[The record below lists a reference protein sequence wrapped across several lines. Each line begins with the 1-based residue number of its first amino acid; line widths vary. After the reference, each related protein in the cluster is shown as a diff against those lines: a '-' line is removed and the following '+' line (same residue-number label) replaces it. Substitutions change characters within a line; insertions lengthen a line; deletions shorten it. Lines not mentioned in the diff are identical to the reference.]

1 MIEYPGIDYDFR
13 PDAVLDVD
21 QDSALY
27 VVSRIKGSNRQ
38 EMVIDYIQRGK
49 ADELEPG
56 LLRETLPREE
66 IDALARVNATFLGGE
81 FLPDFL
87 TDEVELVRLVM
98 QTPHRDTVSVRAR
111 PAGDEGIL
119 LRAVDEYGTDFPGT
133 DEKLPERPSLREL
146 INWLEGESGTA
157 DSLLLFPVE
166 QALAGGS
173 RPEDV
178 SGFVEVRSL
187 FYPGLPA
194 HAYSAYAER
203 LGDSTHAGAASEA
216 EDEAEAAD
224 DHPAATFVTQVHE
237 RGEKRGKLRT
247 LLGLFGYERRSE
259 ANVREISTALYARAV
274 ATVPSLLK
282 TPEGWPIELDEWF
295 KAYPLWGESELPED
309 AVVLIENIRAGNLP
323 DDVERPI
330 HTLLEWYNSD
340 PDNADV
346 AICLFLGF
354 DALGDEERALQA
366 GQAAIRADDERAAPW
381 LCVGRHLMRY
391 ELSNYE
397 ALSSFYKATEFPG
410 TLFERYHALSWI
422 HKLQADA
429 GATRYAKQAQRKL
442 EELETAGVRPLPDM
456 EAPLVEVIH
465 PGDVELVGL

>member
-66 IDALARVNATFLGGE
+66 IDALARLNATFLGGE

-87 TDEVELVRLVM
+87 ADEVELVRLVM

-111 PAGDEGIL
+111 A
-119 LRAVDEYGTDFPGT
+119 
-133 DEKLPERPSLREL
+133 
-146 INWLEGESGTA
+146 
-157 DSLLLFPVE
+157 
-166 QALAGGS
+166 
-173 RPEDV
+173 
-178 SGFVEVRSL
+178 
-187 FYPGLPA
+187 
-194 HAYSAYAER
+194 
-203 LGDSTHAGAASEA
+203 A

-224 DHPAATFVTQVHE
+224 DHAAATFVTQVHE
-237 RGEKRGKLRT
+237 RGEKRGKLRS

-259 ANVREISTALYARAV
+259 ANVREISTALYTRGV
-274 ATVPSLLK
+274 AIVPSLLK

-295 KAYPLWGESELPED
+295 KAYPLWVESELPED

-366 GQAAIRADDERAAPW
+366 AQAAVRADDERATPW
-381 LCVGRHLMRY
+381 LCIGRHLMRY

-429 GATRYAKQAQRKL
+429 GATRYAKQAQGKL
-442 EELETAGVRPLPDM
+442 EELESAGVRPLPGV

-465 PGDVELVGL
+465 PGEVELVAL

>member
-1 MIEYPGIDYDFR
+1 MIEYAGIDYDFR

-21 QDSALY
+21 PDSALY

-49 ADELEPG
+49 VDELEPG

-66 IDALARVNATFLGGE
+66 IETLAGFNASFLGGE

-87 TDEVELVRLVM
+87 ADEVELARLVM

-111 PAGDEGIL
+111 PAEDEGIL
-119 LRAVDEYGTDFPGT
+119 LRAVDEYDTDFPGT
-133 DEKLPERPSLREL
+133 DKRLPERPSLREL
-146 INWLEGESGTA
+146 INWLEGEFGETG
-157 DSLLLFPVE
+157 SLLLFPIE

-173 RPEDV
+173 RPEDL

-187 FYPGLPA
+187 FYPALPA
-194 HAYSAYAER
+194 HAYSVYADR
-203 LGDSTHAGAASEA
+203 LGGSNSAGAASD
-216 EDEAEAAD
+216 DEAATD
-224 DHPAATFVTQVHE
+224 DPAAAFVSQVHE
-237 RGEKRGKLRT
+237 RGEKRGKLRS

-259 ANVREISTALYARAV
+259 ANVREISTALYTRGV
-274 ATVPSLLK
+274 AIVPSLLK

-295 KAYPLWGESELPED
+295 KAYPLWVDSELPEE
-309 AVVLIENIRAGNLP
+309 AVVLIEDIRGGNLP

-330 HTLLEWYNSD
+330 QTLLEWYNSD

-346 AICLFLGF
+346 AICLFLVF

-366 GQAAIRADDERAAPW
+366 AQAAVRADDERATPW

-410 TLFERYHALSWI
+410 TLFERYHVLSWI

-429 GATRYAKQAQRKL
+429 GATRYAKQAQGKL
-442 EELETAGVRPLPDM
+442 EELESAGVRPLAGV

-465 PGDVELVGL
+465 PSEVELVGL